1 MLSNS
6 QQHGHL
12 PATPLFLALDFGLL
26 GRMPHW
32 LAVANFCRQYK
43 LVAMHEYGFG
53 FVLDFF
59 DFCSFSNLNFL
70 VYVDSNA
77 KIENSFS
84 LPIER

>member
-1 MLSNS
+1 
-6 QQHGHL
+6 
-12 PATPLFLALDFGLL
+12 
-26 GRMPHW
+26 
-32 LAVANFCRQYK
+32 
-43 LVAMHEYGFG
+43 MHEYGFG